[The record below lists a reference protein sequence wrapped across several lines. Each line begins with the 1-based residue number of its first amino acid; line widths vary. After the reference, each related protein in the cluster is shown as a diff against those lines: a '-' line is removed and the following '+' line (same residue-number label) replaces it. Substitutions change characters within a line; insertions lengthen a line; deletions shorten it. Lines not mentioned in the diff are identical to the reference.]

1 MQMPTSQYQIE
12 LLHAQAPYRPD
23 PTAMFNQLC
32 GTRPATL
39 LLESAEIDK
48 KHDLESMMV
57 VDSALCITALGQT
70 VTLQALSA
78 NGAALLPLCRSR
90 SRSLPTPTAAS

>member
-32 GTRPATL
+32 GARPATL

-48 KHDLESMMV
+48 KHDLKSMMV
-57 VDSALCITALGQT
+57 VDSALRITALGQT
-70 VTLQALSA
+70 VTLQALRCCRFWT
-78 NGAALLPLCRSR
+78 PLCRSR